1 LVVAG
6 DYLGPEHLR
15 FSPDDKS
22 LVADWAFQLVL
33 IDVASGAIRRP
44 MYTDNGVKYPD
55 WSPDG
60 RLIAYYRSFR
70 QYFEPFDSAGL
81 HLFDLTSGENW
92 PLYTPSGQYFG
103 SGRWSPDGRYLAGV
117 DAGAGGEPVIA
128 RVTPD
133 GSERIELA
141 HGGYGQGFDNPQ
153 WVADPIHGRLG
164 ILFYGLYRG
173 QHRALYVSADGS
185 AFYPWDLDFGTGD
198 AISPDSRMVVYVYP
212 QAADSAPVLFTR
224 QILDPARVSR
234 RQLTFYRK

>member
-1 LVVAG
+1 
-6 DYLGPEHLR
+6 
-15 FSPDDKS
+15 
-22 LVADWAFQLVL
+22 
-33 IDVASGAIRRP
+33 
-44 MYTDNGVKYPD
+44 
-55 WSPDG
+55 
-60 RLIAYYRSFR
+60 
-70 QYFEPFDSAGL
+70 
-81 HLFDLTSGENW
+81 
-92 PLYTPSGQYFG
+92 
-103 SGRWSPDGRYLAGV
+103 
-117 DAGAGGEPVIA
+117 VIA